1 MRMEEKARIFSML
14 KLIIAG
20 LAKALGSN
28 CELVLHDFSRA
39 DDSIIAIENNSVTG
53 REVGDGLDELSF
65 HLLQHNQNPPDLF
78 NYKGHRNG
86 KTLRSSS
93 ILLRDESN
101 KPFGA
106 LGINIDITALLATH
120 NLLTNMTMI
129 EELAVEESFERSVR
143 EVLENYIEGAIKH
156 VGKDP
161 LAMDKADKIKLLKYL
176 DQRDAFLIR
185 YSIDRVTAFLNISRY
200 TLYTYLDEARQEST
214 SKTAAE
220 S

>member
-1 MRMEEKARIFSML
+1 MEKTERDRVFELL
-14 KLIIAG
+14 KQIVAG
-20 LAKALGSN
+20 LGRALGSN
-28 CELVLHDFSRA
+28 CELVLHDFSRV

-120 NLLTNMTMI
+120 
-129 EELAVEESFERSVR
+129 
-143 EVLENYIEGAIKH
+143 
-156 VGKDP
+156 
-161 LAMDKADKIKLLKYL
+161 
-176 DQRDAFLIR
+176 
-185 YSIDRVTAFLNISRY
+185 
-200 TLYTYLDEARQEST
+200 
-214 SKTAAE
+214 
-220 S
+220 